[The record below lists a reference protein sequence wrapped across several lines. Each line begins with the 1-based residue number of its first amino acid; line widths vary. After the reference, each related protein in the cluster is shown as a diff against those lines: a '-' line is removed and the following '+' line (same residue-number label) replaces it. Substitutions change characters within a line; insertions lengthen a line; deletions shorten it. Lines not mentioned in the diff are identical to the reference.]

1 YLSELHGRNIQRAT
15 ISRAVAV
22 LRAFYKYLMRE
33 EAVGQ
38 TPFIRLPMPKRPKF
52 LPRFLTEEEM
62 SRLLDLPVERP
73 VPSSL
78 RDGALLELL
87 YSSGLRILE
96 LCRLNI
102 EDIDFWG
109 ETLRVFGKGSR
120 ERLVP
125 AGSGALRR
133 IHAYLEKRP
142 APERRSG
149 PLFLNHRRGRL
160 GERGAREVV
169 AQWADRAALRQRV
182 SPHAFRHSFATHL
195 LARGCDLKTVQELLG
210 HRNLATTQT
219 Y

>member
-1 YLSELHGRNIQRAT
+1 MDKWIQRFLFYLRAERNASPHTLRAYQHDLSGFLAFVQAKYPGLPVERNQRIVVRDYLSELHGRNIQRAT

-87 YSSGLRILE
+87 YSSGLRIQE

-109 ETLRVFGKGSR
+109 
-120 ERLVP
+120 
-125 AGSGALRR
+125 RR
-133 IHAYLEKRP
+133 CGCLEKEAASAWFPP
-142 APERRSG
+142 ARARFGGFTPIWKSG
-149 PLFLNHRRGRL
+149 PRPNAARGR
-160 GERGAREVV
+160 
-169 AQWADRAALRQRV
+169 
-182 SPHAFRHSFATHL
+182 FF
-195 LARGCDLKTVQELLG
+195 
-210 HRNLATTQT
+210 
-219 Y
+219 